1 MTPSWYDVLDVDP
14 DSSTE
19 EIRAAWKA
27 AIGDLAPGHR
37 RFRALNDAAE
47 VLLDPRRRAE
57 HDAQLAQD
65 APVEQEAYPSSAS
78 PSLASS
84 STASEVDLDQ
94 DTGLEAAAY
103 PLLPADTDPTADTDP
118 APTIR
123 WAPPVWLV
131 AALFVLAGALVG
143 LCAWQ
148 LTIPTDSA
156 VRASTRA
163 AQASA
168 ERAATAVLSFDYR
181 DLDASEATAASFLTD
196 DYRRTDYEPLFE
208 VLRENAPSTQTVVTV
223 EVVASGIVRSG
234 EDRVSVLVFVNRPT
248 LRAELTE
255 PEVYR
260 DQVTMEMVEVDGEWL
275 VDAMD
280 TNEVTP

>member
-1 MTPSWYDVLDVDP
+1 MTPSWYDVLDVEP
-14 DSSTE
+14 DASTE
-19 EIRAAWKA
+19 EIRAAWKS
-27 AIGDLAPGHR
+27 AIGDLDPGHR

-57 HDAQLAQD
+57 HDSLLA
-65 APVEQEAYPSSAS
+65 
-78 PSLASS
+78 
-84 STASEVDLDQ
+84 T
-94 DTGLEAAAY
+94 EAAAREPDEPDEPAAPSTGHPTHV
-103 PLLPADTDPTADTDP
+103 PLGESESGEA
-118 APTIR
+118 R
-123 WAPPVWLV
+123 WVPPVWLL

-143 LCAWQ
+143 ACVWQ
-148 LTIPTDSA
+148 LSIPTDAA
-156 VRASTRA
+156 VRSSTRA
-163 AQASA
+163 AQAGA
-168 ERAATAVLSFDYR
+168 ERAAAAVLSFDYR

-248 LRAELTE
+248 QRADLTE

-280 TNEVTP
+280 TNEVAP